1 MPVDTLLRVNAQAQ
15 TGVATEPLLTPLERL
30 IGGQDLGGRVDA
42 FLLYA
47 EAADYSRATLRAYK
61 DSLGDFVRFAN
72 SLGVTTPEAVTEE
85 ICG

>member
-15 TGVATEPLLTPLERL
+15 TGVRVDTLLTPLERL
-30 IGGQDLGGRVDA
+30 IGGQDLRGRVDA

-47 EAADYSRATLRAYK
+47 GAADYSRATLRAYK
-61 DSLGDFVRFAN
+61 DFLGDFVRFAN
-72 SLGVTTPEAVTEE
+72 SLGLTTPEAVSEE